1 MHTRSSKS
9 LLTVLA
15 LLAGLAAGCV
25 FSTGDGDLDGDT
37 GDDGNGECPGANIHE
52 FAGECYCDIGYEW
65 ADPGDPENLD
75 CVEEM
80 MKEGECDE
88 PGNVEMNGICYCDD
102 NLSWCSSDPNDF
114 SCCEDPG
121 HNDAGTDDSA
131 DDVADTGDTGID
143 TGADTGPDDTGPDPD
158 TGVEPDPLDCTE
170 DGLNFCSN
178 TEEQG
183 PEGSRTWVCMGGE
196 WVEDS
201 TVGDQSCMFDGFDF
215 AYGCVSTS
223 DTVQFV
229 CGDGP
234 GTPCDG
240 DAASC
245 NDTDIISYC
254 LYGKLSE
261 DSCFRICTE
270 DGDDMMVTYEH
281 GQCDAEAMECFC
293 CDEGDEGC
301 NIGG

>member
-15 LLAGLAAGCV
+15 LLAGIAECDGVLSHSHETSNGGCV
-25 FSTGDGDLDGDT
+25 
-37 GDDGNGECPGANIHE
+37 
-52 FAGECYCDIGYEW
+52 CDAGYEW
-65 ADPGDPENLD
+65 EEPSDADNLTCVPEMVKD
-75 CVEEM
+75 GTCEE
-80 MKEGECDE
+80 
-88 PGNVEMNGICYCDD
+88 PNNVEIDGTCSCVDGF
-102 NLSWCSSDPNDF
+102 SWCSTDPNDF
-114 SCCEDPG
+114 SCCQDPG
-121 HNDAGTDDSA
+121 HSDGGTGGDDSG
-131 DDVADTGDTGID
+131 DDVADSGDDGDTGTD

-196 WVEDS
+196 WVENS
-201 TVGDQSCMFDGFDF
+201 TVGDESCMFDGFDF
-215 AYGCVSTS
+215 AYGCVSAN

-240 DAASC
+240 DSASC
-245 NDTDIISYC
+245 VDADVIDYC

-261 DSCFRICTE
+261 DSCLRICTE
-270 DGDDMMVTYEH
+270 DGDDMGVTYEH
-281 GQCDAEAMECFC
+281 GQCDSEAMECFC
-293 CDEGDEGC
+293 CDSGDEGC
-301 NIGG
+301 NV